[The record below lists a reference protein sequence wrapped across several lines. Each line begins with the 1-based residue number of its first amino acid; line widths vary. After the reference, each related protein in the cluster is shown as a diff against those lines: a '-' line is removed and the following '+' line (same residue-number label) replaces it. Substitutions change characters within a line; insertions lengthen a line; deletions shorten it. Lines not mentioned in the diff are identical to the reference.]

1 MMAEKVN
8 IQKKIQAYRQSNPKL
23 KKLSDN
29 QILSIMVK
37 SDAIT
42 LTAEQKQSILA
53 ISKQKNNNIGL
64 QVEKTAKPNPK
75 KTIYLQSGRK
85 VVYSKLADGRIV
97 MQYFGADGT
106 PIKPDYFKKVEGQ
119 ISITANGNSYTVTK
133 NGKKTT
139 LKAKNPT
146 QGAVDQN
153 FVRLNNEEKRLNK
166 TKKEQGLIGKGW
178 DWVKNKTGI
187 GDGSGKAQQQI
198 NAERRLLNQVKTGK
212 ISKKDF
218 KNATGVEYTKENLE
232 KFKRGELSQA
242 STKINGYKEGQEM
255 AADVVG
261 DMVSGIAAV
270 TIYTAAVAAAPV
282 TGGASIAVGVA
293 TATASGAF
301 IKAGVKA
308 LDTLGT
314 DKKYTMKDIGHDLTT
329 GAFSGALAPITGG
342 LGGAVGKTVATKLGI
357 QAVKQ
362 VGKEVA
368 EEVVETGVKQGLKTA
383 LTNPAGYEYVGETL
397 LKRGTAMSAE
407 MATDGALGG
416 VIDGGFRAGLDSNW
430 DKGAMLDGAVEG
442 GIGGAIMSPII
453 GGGFKTM
460 GKGAQKVFGK
470 ENVHINENNKVV
482 RDDVVN
488 DFLAGKVDD
497 KYVAAVLRDVDD
509 LEQAFQVVEK
519 HTKDKVKLAEAKNKI
534 LEKVNQN
541 IVDHGSIVLQ
551 SEIPASN
558 FLLDSKSGVQYAVAD
573 QNDIF
578 LVHAVPQGKEI
589 KSLSYLIDVTN
600 KKSDDA
606 YLSLSLVNKNSSLFN
621 DDALGFGIPVEY
633 GIIPKNRSI
642 NVTSAGQG
650 QASCIEKNFSVFVHQ
665 QSLENSPEHYVLL
678 KNSLLKNLK
687 NKGYDLTDKDY
698 IALFNELKHKEYFN
712 DITNDIK
719 IGNKVLKADE
729 LRDALE
735 LSSVELSSTSMYG
748 QGSNNEVTSII
759 DGIKAIFA
767 RVDNIDDVKPEIKQL
782 AKDNGLDIVLL
793 GKPTRLDVE
802 SNSQYQS
809 ELKSIEQAFKDGKI
823 NMIQRMQQKR
833 KLKTKYEAPE
843 KEKLRARTTAE
854 QKKLIQNQENL
865 RPTLIIEETSIQK

>member
-1 MMAEKVN
+1 M
-8 IQKKIQAYRQSNPKL
+8 
-23 KKLSDN
+23 
-29 QILSIMVK
+29 
-37 SDAIT
+37 
-42 LTAEQKQSILA
+42 
-53 ISKQKNNNIGL
+53 
-64 QVEKTAKPNPK
+64 
-75 KTIYLQSGRK
+75 
-85 VVYSKLADGRIV
+85 
-97 MQYFGADGT
+97 
-106 PIKPDYFKKVEGQ
+106 
-119 ISITANGNSYTVTK
+119 
-133 NGKKTT
+133 
-139 LKAKNPT
+139 
-146 QGAVDQN
+146 
-153 FVRLNNEEKRLNK
+153 
-166 TKKEQGLIGKGW
+166 
-178 DWVKNKTGI
+178 
-187 GDGSGKAQQQI
+187 
-198 NAERRLLNQVKTGK
+198 
-212 ISKKDF
+212 
-218 KNATGVEYTKENLE
+218 
-232 KFKRGELSQA
+232 
-242 STKINGYKEGQEM
+242 
-255 AADVVG
+255 
-261 DMVSGIAAV
+261 
-270 TIYTAAVAAAPV
+270 
-282 TGGASIAVGVA
+282 VA

-314 DKKYTMKDIGHDLTT
+314 DKKYTMKDFGHDLAT

-342 LGGAVGKTVATKLGI
+342 FGGAVGKTVATKLGI

-383 LTNPAGYEYVGETL
+383 LTNPAGYEYVGGTL
-397 LKRGTAMSAE
+397 LKRGTAMAAE

-416 VIDGGFRAGLDSNW
+416 AMDGGFRAGLDNNW
-430 DKGAMLDGAVEG
+430 DTEAMLDGAVEG

-470 ENVHINENNKVV
+470 DNVHINENNKVI

-509 LEQAFQVVEK
+509 LEQAFQVAET

-534 LEKVNQN
+534 LKKVNQN

-558 FLLDSKSGVQYAVAD
+558 FLLDSKSGVRYAVAD

-578 LVHAVPQGKEI
+578 LVHAVPEGEEI

-606 YLSLSLVNKNSSLFN
+606 YLSLSLVNKNSSLFGDGTSGL
-621 DDALGFGIPVEY
+621 DDSIVKY
-633 GIIPKNRSI
+633 GIIPINRSN
-642 NVTSAGQG
+642 NVTSAGFG
-650 QASCIEKNFSVFVHQ
+650 QVSCYKKDFSTFVQH
-665 QSLENSPEHYVLL
+665 QSLGKLQEEYVYL

-687 NKGYDLTDKDY
+687 DKGYNLTDKDY
-698 IALFNELKHKEYFN
+698 IALFNELKNKEFFN
-712 DITNDIK
+712 EITDDIK
-719 IGNKVLKADE
+719 IGNKVLKANE

-735 LSSVELSSTSMYG
+735 TSNVELSAKIMYG
-748 QGSNNEVTSII
+748 QGSNNEVSSLI
-759 DGIKAIFA
+759 DGIRAIYA

-793 GKPTRLDVE
+793 GKPTRLDIE
-802 SNSQYQS
+802 SNPQFQS
-809 ELKSIEQAFKDGKI
+809 ELKGIEQAFKDGKI

-833 KLKTKYEAPE
+833 KLRTKYEAPE
-843 KEKLRARTTAE
+843 IDKLRARTTAE